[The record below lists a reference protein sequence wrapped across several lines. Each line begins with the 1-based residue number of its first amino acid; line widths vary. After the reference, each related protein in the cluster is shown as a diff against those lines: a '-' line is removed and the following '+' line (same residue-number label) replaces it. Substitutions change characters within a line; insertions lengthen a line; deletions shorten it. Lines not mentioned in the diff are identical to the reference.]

1 MLLPSRGLIVMESIS
16 SCAEHWNRHWVF
28 LRCRARVSSSRVG
41 SHRMTSHGRWP
52 RTTEGEYAAMKNSLR
67 FQFALVVVALTA
79 QQASTFAHF
88 KLLEPASWI
97 NSDQRGDPQKV
108 GPCGGDPKGEN
119 EKLLT
124 NAITKVTGGAKLHL
138 KNPEKVFPSGH
149 YPVALPG
156 KSPTELPP
164 EPVRRQK
171 YNEKGR

>member
-41 SHRMTSHGRWP
+41 SHRMTTHGRLP
-52 RTTEGEYAAMKNSLR
+52 RTTEGECAAMKKFLR
-67 FQFALVVVALTA
+67 FRFALVVVALTA
-79 QQASTFAHF
+79 PQASTFAHF

-124 NAITKVTGGAKLHL
+124 NAITKVTGGSQNHL
-138 KNPEKVFPSGH
+138 QIHGKDFPSG
-149 YPVALPG
+149 
-156 KSPTELPP
+156 
-164 EPVRRQK
+164 
-171 YNEKGR
+171 